1 LTPAAVAACCDRI
14 DTVTPDKA
22 GAAVSA
28 TVGVTVAGVRPAAA
42 AGPIRTGSRPAP
54 ANPEAGSATVA
65 VPAAGHDDAG
75 ARQAGIGTIRAL
87 LGCTGCT
94 GTGLLARTAG
104 GGAMAARAVGA
115 ATRRSAG
122 TASPM
127 PSTAMRRLNRLLEL
141 SGMVVTFQVARAG
154 GSGRGRHHGAG
165 SWLAASEQPPL
176 VTAPVSAV

>member
-22 GAAVSA
+22 GAAVTAGAAA
-28 TVGVTVAGVRPAAA
+28 TGVTVAGAA

-75 ARQAGIGTIRAL
+75 ACQAGIGTIRAL
-87 LGCTGCT
+87 FGCTGCT

-122 TASPM
+122 RASPM
-127 PSTAMRRLNRLLEL
+127 PSTA
-141 SGMVVTFQVARAG
+141 T
-154 GSGRGRHHGAG
+154 
-165 SWLAASEQPPL
+165 
-176 VTAPVSAV
+176 